1 MAAAQCKPFEIT
13 LKSDIATIFN
23 DVVEQAKKNKLVIKG
38 DATKGTIQHTKYKVS
53 GKYTVKGKTITFEM
67 TEDEYFDQCP
77 TIEEEFRKAL
87 KGL

>member
-1 MAAAQCKPFEIT
+1 MAAAQCKPFDIT

-77 TIEEEFRKAL
+77 TIEDEFRKAL